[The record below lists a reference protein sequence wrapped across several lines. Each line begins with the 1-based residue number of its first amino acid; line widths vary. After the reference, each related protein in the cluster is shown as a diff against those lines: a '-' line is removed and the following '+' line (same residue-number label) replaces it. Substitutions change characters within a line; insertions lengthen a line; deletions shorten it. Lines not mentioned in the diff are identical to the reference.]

1 MLSSSFSSQ
10 SFFLKSFC
18 LLFLQFP
25 GKTDIEK
32 QTIYVTLWCNCWSSW
47 GTKVA
52 LLPHKCC
59 LENLNFC
66 RRSTY
71 RMFIIF
77 TVCAPNDVLLKFATS
92 YLFLLLNES
101 LLNIIFFLIHKLL
114 QWWHNGWCLNK
125 VTKLQS
131 GNIQDK
137 CGHTC
142 ILVHLVVPKIPAFGH
157 LSCQGYILYYPVS
170 WCVLTIRVM
179 SSINYCDA
187 RVLLYYKDSLNSEV

>member
-10 SFFLKSFC
+10 SFFFKSFC
-18 LLFLQFP
+18 PLFLQFP
-25 GKTDIEK
+25 DKQMIKT
-32 QTIYVTLWCNCWSSW
+32 QTIYVLLWCNFWSSW
-47 GTKVA
+47 GTKGG

-66 RRSTY
+66 RQSTY
-71 RMFIIF
+71 RMCLCCQWCSF
-77 TVCAPNDVLLKFATS
+77 KFVTS
-92 YLFLLLNES
+92 YLFLFLNES
-101 LLNIIFFLIHKLL
+101 LLNIIFFLIHELL
-114 QWWHNGWCLNK
+114 QWWHNRWCLNK

-142 ILVHLVVPKIPAFGH
+142 ILVHLVVPEIPAFGH
-157 LSCQGYILYYPVS
+157 LSCQGYILYYQVS
-170 WCVLTIRVM
+170 WCVLSRRVM

-187 RVLLYYKDSLNSEV
+187 HVLLYYKDSLKSEV